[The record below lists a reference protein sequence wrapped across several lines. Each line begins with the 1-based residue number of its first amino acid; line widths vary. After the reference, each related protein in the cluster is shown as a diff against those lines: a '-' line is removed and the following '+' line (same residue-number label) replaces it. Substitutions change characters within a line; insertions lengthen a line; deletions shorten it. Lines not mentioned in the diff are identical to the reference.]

1 MANYQFPSHPGITF
15 IDPVVTPDR
24 DNIRINVSAFTIS
37 VPVTLTG
44 VGYAPSPVWV
54 ENIAVENLSWEDDA
68 NLMMR
73 VNEGLVQ
80 YEV

>member
-1 MANYQFPSHPGITF
+1 MAKYQFPEFPNLTF
-15 IDPVVTPDR
+15 IDPTVTPNKED
-24 DNIRINVSAFTIS
+24 IRVHVSTIS
-37 VPVTLTG
+37 ISVSVTLTG
-44 VGYAPSPVWV
+44 SGYEPSVV
-54 ENIAVENLSWEDDA
+54 LIENVVVQNLNWEDDA